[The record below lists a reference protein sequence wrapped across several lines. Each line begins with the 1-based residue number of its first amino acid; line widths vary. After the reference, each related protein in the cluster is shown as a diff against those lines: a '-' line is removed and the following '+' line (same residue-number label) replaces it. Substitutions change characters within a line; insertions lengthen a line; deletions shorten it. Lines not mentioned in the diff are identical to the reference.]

1 VKGIAYMKA
10 AVIKSVNMVEVCDV
24 VIPKIQKGHVLLKIA
39 YSGFCGPT
47 DMGII
52 EGMHPRAKFPL
63 IFGHE
68 FSGVIVETGEDV
80 RFKKGEAVTVN
91 PLITCKTCQTCMQG
105 NSYVCESLNLIGID
119 CNGGFAEYCLVPQ
132 GNLVRLPEGMP
143 LRLAALAEPVA
154 VGMHAVRGS
163 AFKAGDSAMVFG
175 AGPIGLITATCLK
188 SAGAGEIIVVEREEK
203 RLAFARSLG
212 FEVTDDLEEFKKYN
226 KNVIDEIFDTS
237 GAPALLP
244 YAVDLVK
251 IKGFI
256 AIVGKF
262 DEPAPV
268 NLHDVLFKELTIKG
282 FRVYRSEEFKYAIKL
297 IAANPRHFEKLITD
311 VYKLDQIND
320 AIEAFKTRRNL
331 CKIMVE
337 AE

>member
-1 VKGIAYMKA
+1 MKA

-24 VIPKIQKGHVLLKIA
+24 VMPKIKKGHVLLKIA

-63 IFGHE
+63 VFGHE

-80 RFKKGEAVTVN
+80 SFEKGEEVTVN
-91 PLITCKTCQTCMQG
+91 PLITCKTCQTCIQG
-105 NSYVCESLNLIGID
+105 NSYVCERLNLIGID

-132 GNLVRLPEGMP
+132 ENLVRLPEGMS
-143 LRLAALAEPVA
+143 LKLAALAEPVA

-163 AFKAGDSAMVFG
+163 AFKVGDSAMVFG
-175 AGPIGLITATCLK
+175 AGPIGLITAICLK

-203 RLAFARSLG
+203 RLSFAKSLG
-212 FEVTDDLEEFKKYN
+212 FEVTGDLEKFKKYN
-226 KNVIDEIFDTS
+226 KRVIDIIFDTT
-237 GAPALLP
+237 GAPAVLT
-244 YAVDLVK
+244 YSVDLVK

-268 NLHDVLFKELTIKG
+268 NLHDVLFKEITIKG
-282 FRVYRSEEFKYAIKL
+282 FRVYRSEEFGHAVKL
-297 IAANPRHFEKLITD
+297 IAGNPRYFEKLITD
-311 VYKLDQIND
+311 VYKMDQIND
-320 AIEAFKTRRNL
+320 AINDFKTRRNL
-331 CKIMVE
+331 CKIMVK
-337 AE
+337 ASWH